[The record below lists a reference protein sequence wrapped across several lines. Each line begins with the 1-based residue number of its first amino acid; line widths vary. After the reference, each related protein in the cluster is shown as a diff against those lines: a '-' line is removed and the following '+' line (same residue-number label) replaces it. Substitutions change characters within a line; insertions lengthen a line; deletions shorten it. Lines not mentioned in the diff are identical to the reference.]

1 MSEEVA
7 EKIDPDALAKSL
19 NGFEEIAIRAMF
31 RAKLEDLAQDS
42 TMFMRAL
49 VFVMH
54 KRGGMKDSDAFQ
66 TVMATALDE
75 VVAQFGAPEEES
87 ADPEAQAELDKAYAD
102 FVVGVGLS
110 FTPDQYRA
118 LTLSQ
123 RGALVDAAN
132 RRG

>member
-87 ADPEAQAELDKAYAD
+87 ADLI
-102 FVVGVGLS
+102 VVGNKGM
-110 FTPDQYRA
+110 T
-118 LTLSQ
+118 
-123 RGALVDAAN
+123 GAKRFLLGSVPNKVSHHAPCSVLII
-132 RRG
+132 RTT